1 MTNNFW
7 GLKAGFILA
16 SGSPQRKALLEQV
29 RLYPDKIISPDV
41 DESALPNELPS
52 QYVKRIAVLKA
63 EAVFKENKG
72 VCVVAADT
80 ILTVGRRIIRKAADE
95 EAALKHLQLLS
106 GRKHRVI
113 TGLCVISPQGKVI
126 TRVSQSVVTMKHL
139 SKEDMALILKSGEY
153 QNVAGYKIEGFI
165 SAFIKRING
174 SYDSIVGLPV
184 YETVQILRGVIGS

>member
-29 RLYPDKIISPDV
+29 RLYPDKIVSPDI
-41 DESALPNELPS
+41 DESPLPNELPA

-63 EAVFKENKG
+63 QAVFRENKG

-80 ILTVGRRIIRKAADE
+80 VLAVGRRIIRKAETEE
-95 EAALKHLQLLS
+95 EALQHLQLLS

-126 TRVSQSVVTMKHL
+126 TRVSQSIVTMKHL
-139 SKEDMALILKSGEY
+139 SKEDIALILKSGEY
-153 QNVAGYKIEGFI
+153 KNVAGYKIEGLI

-174 SYDSIVGLPV
+174 SYDGIVGLPV
-184 YETVQILRGVIGS
+184 YETAQILRGVIGA

>member
-16 SGSPQRKALLEQV
+16 SGSQRKALLEQV
-29 RLYPDKIISPDV
+29 RLSPDKIVSPDI
-41 DESALPNELPS
+41 DETTLPNELPA

-63 EAVFKENKG
+63 QAVFQENKG

-80 ILTVGRRIIRKAADE
+80 VLAVGRRIIRKAADE
-95 EAALKHLQLLS
+95 EEALKHLQLLS

-126 TRVSQSVVTMKHL
+126 TRVSQSIVTMKHL

-153 QNVAGYKIEGFI
+153 KNVAGYKIEGLI

-174 SYDSIVGLPV
+174 SYDGIVGLPV
-184 YETVQILRGVIGS
+184 YETAQILRGVIGA

>member
-29 RLYPDKIISPDV
+29 RLYPDKIVSPDI
-41 DESALPNELPS
+41 DESTLPNELPA

-63 EAVFKENKG
+63 QAVFQENKG

-80 ILTVGRRIIRKAADE
+80 VLAVGRRIIRKAETEE
-95 EAALKHLQLLS
+95 EALQHLQLLS

-126 TRVSQSVVTMKHL
+126 TRVSQSIVTMKHL
-139 SKEDMALILKSGEY
+139 SKEDIALILKSGEY
-153 QNVAGYKIEGFI
+153 KNVAGYKIEGLI

-174 SYDSIVGLPV
+174 SYDGIVGLPV
-184 YETVQILRGVIGS
+184 YETAQILRGVIGA

>member
-29 RLYPDKIISPDV
+29 RLYPDKIVSPDI
-41 DESALPNELPS
+41 DESPLPNELPA

-63 EAVFKENKG
+63 QAVFRENKG

-80 ILTVGRRIIRKAADE
+80 VLAVGRRIIRKAETEE
-95 EAALKHLQLLS
+95 EALQHLQLLS

-126 TRVSQSVVTMKHL
+126 TRVSQSIVTMKHL

-153 QNVAGYKIEGFI
+153 KNVAGYKIEGLI

-174 SYDSIVGLPV
+174 SYDGIVGLPV
-184 YETVQILRGVIGS
+184 YETAQILRGVIGA

>member
-29 RLYPDKIISPDV
+29 RLYPDKIVSPDI
-41 DESALPNELPS
+41 DESTLPNELPA

-63 EAVFKENKG
+63 QAVFQENKG

-80 ILTVGRRIIRKAADE
+80 VLAVGRRIIRKAETEE
-95 EAALKHLQLLS
+95 EALQHLQLLS

-126 TRVSQSVVTMKHL
+126 TRVSQSIVTMKHL

-153 QNVAGYKIEGFI
+153 KNVAGYKIEGLI

-174 SYDSIVGLPV
+174 SYDGIVGLPV
-184 YETVQILRGVIGS
+184 YETAQILRGVIGA